1 MFTSPVGGLV
11 VTTDARQARDPA
23 RDRQVFSSGT
33 GVRDGASEPL
43 DRFSQVT
50 QVGAHPAFSRHYSH
64 SRGELSRN
72 SPELMLWGAVKHSPR
87 HEPTESGLAFLEN
100 LIGAVE
106 APADWAAEH
115 DHYLYG
121 SPRRYDR

>member
-11 VTTDARQARDPA
+11 GSAGARQPRHPA
-23 RDRQVFSSGT
+23 RDRQAFPSGT
-33 GVRDGASEPL
+33 GGRDVGAEAL
-43 DRFSQVT
+43 DRFSQMT
-50 QVGAHPAFSRHYSH
+50 QVGAHPASPRHRIH

-72 SPELMLWGAVKHSPR
+72 SPELMLWGAGKQSTSYER
-87 HEPTESGLAFLEN
+87 TGAALTFLES
-100 LIGAVE
+100 LIGTVE

-121 SPRRYDR
+121 SPRKV